1 MLRGEQLVN
10 EIDEIKNRIRIR
22 KSQKRQ
28 LTDYHFKRL
37 YNGMIK
43 TMVVLLVVV
52 TIGAYVKVS
61 PNGTLIKDYIFN
73 DQNFKQSINWIQTQ
87 FHTLLNK
94 DNSVLV
100 SKKVSYT
107 HLKDNYYTNQSN
119 EVLNFEK
126 GRVIYVGEQ
135 NMLGHYV
142 TVLLENNVEVTF
154 GNMNDIFVNLY
165 DQVDASTILGTYQ
178 DKVLIV
184 FTQGEKELDYET
196 FEEFIE

>member
-10 EIDEIKNRIRIR
+10 EIDEIKKRIRIR
-22 KSQKRQ
+22 KNQKRQ

-43 TMVVLLVVV
+43 TMVVLLVAV

-165 DQVDASTILGTYQ
+165 DQVDAATILGTYQ